1 MPDRAVRDLAD
12 RGKNLVGVCPCR
24 HRKNH
29 AHGGYGRIVTPID
42 RIAPIARQPR
52 PSFLVSQYVAITRF
66 KRHIAFP
73 ADIVEMR
80 RRVVLALP
88 PARNLHHAPRTTAD
102 NARTQSPPTLA
113 LSRPPRPH
121 TARPHYCPPP
131 SRAAVQPS

>member
-42 RIAPIARQPR
+42 RIAPIARQLR

-80 RRVVLALP
+80 SRVVLALR
-88 PARNLHHAPRTTAD
+88 PARNLEDRKSTRLNSSH
-102 NARTQSPPTLA
+102 
-113 LSRPPRPH
+113 
-121 TARPHYCPPP
+121 
-131 SRAAVQPS
+131 